1 MVKYNDVHIQNNTIN
16 SVAIMEVTNANSI
29 AIKRSYL
36 TFKNNSGLL
45 NSGTAILLL
54 NGITELTVSTS
65 SPKFSYNK
73 LKATLSGGI
82 TFQNTRMFVY
92 SFVKAE
98 FKNNEG
104 GNGGA
109 MAFYQKSVVYAFT
122 KERSR
127 RVNMNFYNN
136 MAYTN

>member
-1 MVKYNDVHIQNNTIN
+1 MVKYNVYTKQYYKKWCNYGSDKRKFDCNQE
-16 SVAIMEVTNANSI
+16 IMI
-29 AIKRSYL
+29 CL

-65 SPKFSYNK
+65 SLKFSYN
-73 LKATLSGGI
+73 KATLSGGI

-98 FKNNEG
+98 F
-104 GNGGA
+104 
-109 MAFYQKSVVYAFT
+109 
-122 KERSR
+122 
-127 RVNMNFYNN
+127 
-136 MAYTN
+136 